1 MALAPGTKL
10 GPYEIVVPLGAGGM
24 GEVYRARDTKLGR
37 EVALKLLPA
46 AFAANPARMAR
57 FQREAQILA
66 SLNHPGIASIY
77 GLEDSSGV
85 RALVM
90 ELVEGPTLAERITP
104 GPIPL
109 AEALPIARQ
118 ICEALEYAH
127 ERGIIHRDLKPANI
141 KVAEHDTVKVLD
153 FGLAKALE
161 AESQVDDNSSSPTT
175 SHLETHA
182 GVILGTPAYMSPEQ
196 AKGKSADR
204 RADIWAFGCV
214 LFEMLTGER
223 AFHADTA
230 TEILAAVIRGDPDW
244 SRLVAAPPRVRD
256 LLSRSLQKDPRQRLQ
271 AIGDAR
277 IAIEEILSEKA
288 EAAVPSV
295 APATEPEGAS
305 SRFATAAWWIG
316 WLLAAFG
323 GLAFFIH
330 WRKEAPAPA
339 IVSQIVPPA
348 DNTFAVTGNGGGIPV
363 LSPDGQRLAFVARDS
378 HGKQLLWVLPL
389 NAGVAQSLAGT
400 DDARYPFWSADSHNL
415 AFYAHGMLNRI
426 DASGGPPLAL
436 CDAPVGR
443 GGTWGRDGTILFT
456 PNTWSP
462 LFRVPDSGGTPQ
474 PVTRFDGFRQD
485 ATHRWPQFLPDGKH
499 FLFFVRSNRRE
510 KTGIYAASLEGGE
523 PKLVLQIDA
532 AALYAPPGYLLFV
545 RDRTLLAQHFD
556 AGKLALVGDVVPLA
570 DHLQINSLIQHDAL
584 SVSDN
589 GLLIYQAGSA
599 LPGSSRLLWFD
610 AGGKQIGEVGRQS
623 DYLSPRLSPDGK
635 RLAYSSP
642 LSRGINN
649 LWLFD
654 ISRGIQTRL
663 TFSTATDFN
672 PTWSPDGN
680 TIAFA
685 SNRDGNFHLYQQRAD
700 GSGQVTPLLV
710 DAAVEDYPDWSADGS
725 YLFFERT
732 EQRPGAHTEI
742 WALPLS
748 GDRKPFPVVQIPS
761 NAIVPVLSPDG
772 KWVAYT
778 SDETGATNLFVV
790 PFRHGSGKWQIS
802 SEGGF
807 FPRWRRDGKVLYY
820 VSRDFNLMAAEVSGN
835 GDSFSVGLVRP
846 LFTVNVVYGVGNFY
860 DVTRDGKSFLVN
872 TEVAPK
878 SAEPL
883 TLVVNWTTL
892 LKK

>member
-1 MALAPGTKL
+1 MPQLPGTKL
-10 GPYEIVVPLGAGGM
+10 GPYEIQSLLGAGGM

-37 EVALKLLPA
+37 EVALKVLPT
-46 AFAANPARMAR
+46 AFAADPARMAR

-90 ELVEGPTLAERITP
+90 ELVEGPTLAERITQ

-109 AEALPIARQ
+109 AEALLIARQ

-127 ERGIIHRDLKPANI
+127 ERSIVHRDLKPANI
-141 KVAEHDTVKVLD
+141 KLAEHDTVKVLD

-161 AESQVDDNSSSPTT
+161 AESQADDISSSPTT

-182 GVILGTPAYMSPEQ
+182 GVILGTAAYMSPEQ
-196 AKGKSADR
+196 AKGRSADR

-214 LFEMLTGER
+214 LFEMLTGKR
-223 AFHADTA
+223 AFLADTA
-230 TEILAAVIRGDPDW
+230 TEILAAVIRGEPDW
-244 SRLVAAPPRVRD
+244 PLLAAVPPRVRD

-277 IAIEEILSEKA
+277 IAIEEILSGKA

-295 APATEPEGAS
+295 APATEPEGAF
-305 SRFATAAWWIG
+305 SRFVTAAWWMG

-323 GLAFFIH
+323 ALAFFIP

-348 DNTFAVTGNGGGIPV
+348 DNTFAVTGNRGGIPV

-378 HGKQLLWVLPL
+378 QGKQLLWVLPL
-389 NAGVAQSLAGT
+389 NAGVAQPLAGT
-400 DDARYPFWSADSHNL
+400 DDARYPFWSADSRNL
-415 AFYAHGMLNRI
+415 AFYAHGKLNRI
-426 DASGGPPLAL
+426 DASGSPPLAL

-443 GGTWGRDGTILFT
+443 GGAWGRDGTILFT
-456 PNTWSP
+456 PNTWTS

-474 PVTRFDGFRQD
+474 PVTRFDGSRQD

-499 FLFFVRSNRRE
+499 FLFFVRSNDRQ
-510 KTGIYAASLEGGE
+510 KTGTYAASLDGGE

-545 RDRTLLAQHFD
+545 RDRALLAQRFD
-556 AGKLALVGDVVPLA
+556 AGKLALVGDAVPLA
-570 DHLQINSLIQHDAL
+570 DHLQINSLVQHDTF

-589 GLLIYQAGSA
+589 GLLTYQAGSA

-610 AGGKQIGEVGRQS
+610 AGGKQTGEVGRQS
-623 DYLSPRLSPDGK
+623 DYLSPRLSPDEK

-642 LSRGINN
+642 LSSGINN

-654 ISRGIQTRL
+654 ISRGMQTRL
-663 TFSTATDFN
+663 TFSAATDFN
-672 PTWSPDGN
+672 PTWSPDGK

-685 SNRDGNFHLYQQRAD
+685 SNRDGIFHLYQQPAD
-700 GSGQVTPLLV
+700 GSGQATPLLV
-710 DAAVEDYPDWSADGS
+710 DAAVEDYPDWSADGR

-772 KWVAYT
+772 KWVAYA

-802 SEGGF
+802 SEGGL
-807 FPRWRRDGKVLYY
+807 FPRWGRDGKVLYY
-820 VSRDFNLMAAEVSGN
+820 ISRDFNLIAAEVSGN
-835 GDSFSVGLVRP
+835 GDSFSVGPVRS

-872 TEVAPK
+872 TEVVPK